1 MIDRDKFF
9 NISENIGNDFSLV
22 QGPGG
27 NTSYKNLGKITIKKS
42 GSFLNSSKT
51 RNIFIE
57 EDITKLLKFYENI
70 DTNEKYSKGLSI
82 ETPLHIIFD
91 QNYVFHYHS
100 ILSIILSVNFE
111 IDMLKSF
118 CEKNG
123 IIWVPYKRPG
133 VELAREIKNIENI
146 KDVNIFFLQNH
157 GMLIT
162 SDNLN
167 DVEEIIVKTE
177 KEFEKLTK
185 VSKKNIFKNLTFN
198 KKNSDGLYEYRFE
211 NLKDLKN
218 INNKYFF
225 PDHAV
230 FSNFNFYDLNEFDK
244 QKAKNRAYFKDDLIF
259 FNKELNP
266 PELDILRT
274 VLIIYTM
281 SKKILNYIDS
291 ESGNSLYS
299 SKDEKLRIEKN
310 K

>member
-1 MIDRDKFF
+1 
-9 NISENIGNDFSLV
+9 
-22 QGPGG
+22 
-27 NTSYKNLGKITIKKS
+27 
-42 GSFLNSSKT
+42 
-51 RNIFIE
+51 
-57 EDITKLLKFYENI
+57 
-70 DTNEKYSKGLSI
+70 
-82 ETPLHIIFD
+82 
-91 QNYVFHYHS
+91 
-100 ILSIILSVNFE
+100 
-111 IDMLKSF
+111 MLKSF